1 MKKLIAIAIVLIYV
15 TSFTEVHQFF
25 KIPVLWQHYLE
36 HQQKDKTITFLQYLS
51 HHYETHDDHDD
62 DHDRDMEL
70 PFKDFGHCSF
80 VQAVTLPTYKLELKV
95 DNYIFKKTYVCYY
108 NKFITAFHLTEIW
121 QPPKI

>member
-36 HQQKDKTITFLQYLS
+36 HQQKDNTITFLQYLS

-62 DHDRDMEL
+62 DHDRDKEL
-70 PFKDFGHCSF
+70 PFKDFEHCAF
-80 VQAVTLPTYKLELKV
+80 VQAMTLPTDKLELKLE
-95 DNYIFKKTYVCYY
+95 NYIFKKIYACYY